1 MSSAIL
7 TRHLTAGSESGNPGK
22 EAPRVCPACGGENA
36 PDAIFCSNNAC
47 HKALG
52 DFKYV
57 LEELQETARWHE
69 ALAERVVAFIGTSH
83 FLLVH
88 GLWFLVWV
96 AINTGIFAFVRQFDV
111 YPFGLLGIILAAE
124 AVLIAGFVLISQNR
138 QNAHADKRAELD
150 YEVSVRTHRDIVEVN
165 HQIRSILDELRQLRQ
180 RMEELRI
187 RTGVI

>member
-1 MSSAIL
+1 MSSASL
-7 TRHLTAGSESGNPGK
+7 TSRLPAGSDNGGSAE
-22 EAPRVCPACGGENA
+22 EAPRVCPACGGKNA
-36 PDAIFCSNNAC
+36 PDAIFCSNTAC

-52 DFKYV
+52 EFKYV
-57 LEELQETARWHE
+57 LEELQEGVRWHE
-69 ALAERVVAFIGTSH
+69 VLAERVVAFIGTSH

-88 GLWFLVWV
+88 GLWFLIWV

-165 HQIRSILDELRQLRQ
+165 RQIQSILDELRQVRQ
-180 RMEELRI
+180 RLGIEERG
-187 RTGVI
+187 R